1 MAEGDKIGE
10 CLGIKIQWEEEVRQ
24 WNKIESLPRRAGFV
38 SMGEYIKLVEREK
51 AARGGC
57 SAHGGKP
64 RQTSGLSESSEI
76 NGGWIIYTPR
86 LLWEKCLCSPSIKGI
101 GRPVLCGPFRAATCT
116 LVHFGLCE
124 PRRKVHSLQYEASTA
139 SPTARPYVL

>member
-1 MAEGDKIGE
+1 MGE
-10 CLGIKIQWEEEVRQ
+10 CLGIKIQREEEVKQ
-24 WNKIESLPRRAGFV
+24 WNKIESFPRRVVFV

-51 AARGGC
+51 EARGGC
-57 SAHGGKP
+57 STHGKP

-101 GRPVLCGPFRAATCT
+101 GRPILCGPFRTAKCT
-116 LVHFGLCE
+116 LVHFGLCKL
-124 PRRKVHSLQYEASTA
+124 RRKSRTVQYK
-139 SPTARPYVL
+139 V